1 MNSSIGPL
9 QTPPHVTHSHTG
21 EVAPKP
27 KDETPRPPLEKKKPV
42 LAEQTQELPNVSNP
56 NSTELSYSVDRA
68 NHTMSVKIKDQKT
81 GDVVRTLEFKDF
93 KTDAHLQKKLVGH
106 LVDKKI

>member
-1 MNSSIGPL
+1 VNSSIGPL

-27 KDETPRPPLEKKKPV
+27 KDETPRQPLEKKKPV
-42 LAEQTQELPNVSNP
+42 LVESEQVNVSSA

-93 KTDAHLQKKLVGH
+93 KVDAHLQNKLVGH